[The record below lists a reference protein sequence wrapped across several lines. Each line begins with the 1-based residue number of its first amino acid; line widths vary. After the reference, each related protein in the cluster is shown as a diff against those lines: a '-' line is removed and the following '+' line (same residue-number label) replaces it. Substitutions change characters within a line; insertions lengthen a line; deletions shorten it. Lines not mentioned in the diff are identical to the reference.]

1 MKAAIR
7 RLLLFLPV
15 LLVLLFAGAYL
26 LAGAWLES
34 RGGRQVIEQE
44 LSRRLGVPVNL
55 QGDFSIALLPSV
67 GVAGTELVIGEPG
80 TAAELG
86 RSAEYAVELAV
97 RPLLR
102 GTLVVESF
110 SLAGGRL
117 YLARLPPGGGTAT
130 DPDAK
135 TQPPGLPDIG
145 SFTIRDFE
153 IVTADDNRFLLQEFS
168 LEEFEPGRPAPFRLR
183 VAEYGALAGT
193 LDWRA
198 ATSELLLSAA
208 WSDYLPGLLQLRFG
222 LGLAAGAG
230 NLEADWSPPGAGAAA
245 PAVIRMAA
253 GYELRP
259 SGIGFQ
265 DFRLDAGAQYAAGGG
280 CLVFGDTP
288 ALHLDLASP
297 LIDLDALPDLSAL
310 AAFGGGDADEEDA
323 ASDSIVSIA
332 LRLRAAEVRG
342 AGAVAREAV
351 LQAGGEPDCSGLA
364 SYAQRKVGAS
374 RGGAVQ

>member
-34 RGGRQVIEQE
+34 RGGREAIEQQ

-117 YLARLPPGGGTAT
+117 YLARLPPRGGA
-130 DPDAK
+130 DRVPDGN
-135 TQPPGLPDIG
+135 TPPPGLPDIG

-153 IVTADDNRFLLQEFS
+153 IVTADDSRFLLQEFS
-168 LEEFEPGRPAPFRLR
+168 LEGFEPGRPAPFRLA
-183 VAEYGALAGT
+183 VADYGALAGT

-208 WSDYLPGLLQLRFG
+208 WSDYLPGLLQLRLR

-230 NLEADWSPPGAGAAA
+230 DLEADWSPPGTAATA

-253 GYELRP
+253 GYEYRP
-259 SGIGFQ
+259 GGIGFAG
-265 DFRLDAGAQYAAGGG
+265 FRLDAGAQYAAGEG
-280 CLVFGDTP
+280 CLLLGDVP

-297 LIDLDALPDLSAL
+297 QIDFDALPDLSAL
-310 AAFGGGDADEEDA
+310 AALGGEEEEGA
-323 ASDSIVSIA
+323 ATDSVLSLN
-332 LRLRAAEVRG
+332 LRLRAAEARG

-351 LQAGGEPDCSGLA
+351 LQAGGEPDCSGL
-364 SYAQRKVGAS
+364 
-374 RGGAVQ
+374 

>member
-34 RGGRQVIEQE
+34 RGGRQAIEQE

-80 TAAELG
+80 AASELG

-97 RPLLR
+97 RPLLH

-110 SLAGGRL
+110 RLAGGRL
-117 YLARLPPGGGTAT
+117 YLARLPPGDGAAP
-130 DPDAK
+130 DPDGK
-135 TQPPGLPDIG
+135 TPPPGLPDIG

-153 IVTADDNRFLLQEFS
+153 IVTAGDSRILLQEFS
-168 LEEFEPGRPAPFRLR
+168 LKGFEPGRPAPFHLA
-183 VAEYGALAGT
+183 VADYGVLSGS

-198 ATSELLLSAA
+198 PASELLLSAA
-208 WSDYLPGLLQLRFG
+208 WSDYLPGVLQLR
-222 LGLAAGAG
+222 LRAGLAASDGD
-230 NLEADWSPPGAGAAA
+230 LQADWLAPGDAADA
-245 PAVIRMAA
+245 PASIRMAA

-259 SGIGFQ
+259 SGIGFP
-265 DFRLDAGAQYAAGGG
+265 DFRLDAGAQYAAGDG

-297 LIDLDALPDLSAL
+297 RIDLDALPDLSAL
-310 AAFGGGDADEEDA
+310 AAFGGGGAEEEGV
-323 ASDSIVSIA
+323 ASDSVVSFN
-332 LRLRAAEVRG
+332 LRLRAAEARG

-351 LQAGGEPDCSGLA
+351 LQAGGEPDCSGL
-364 SYAQRKVGAS
+364 
-374 RGGAVQ
+374 

>member
-34 RGGRQVIEQE
+34 RGGRQAIEQE

-55 QGDFSIALLPSV
+55 RGDFSIALLPSV

-80 TAAELG
+80 TATELG

-97 RPLLR
+97 RPLLH

-110 SLAGGRL
+110 RLAGGRL
-117 YLARLPPGGGTAT
+117 YLERLPPGGAAAPG
-130 DPDAK
+130 PDAA
-135 TQPPGLPDIG
+135 TSPPGLPDIA
-145 SFTIRDFE
+145 SFTIQDFE
-153 IVTADDNRFLLQEFS
+153 IVTAGDSRFLLQDFA
-168 LEEFEPGRPAPFRLR
+168 LEGFVPGRPAPFRLA
-183 VAEYGALAGT
+183 VADYGALAGS

-198 ATSELLLSAA
+198 TASELLLSAT
-208 WSDYLPGLLQLRFG
+208 WSDYLPGLLQLRLQLRIG
-222 LGLAAGAG
+222 AGLAAGAG
-230 NLEADWSPPGAGAAA
+230 DLQADWSPPGAAADA
-245 PAVIRMAA
+245 PAAIRMAA

-259 SGIGFQ
+259 GGIVFP
-265 DFRLDAGAQYAAGGG
+265 DFRLDAGTLYAAGDG
-280 CLVFGDTP
+280 CVVLGDTP

-297 LIDLDALPDLSAL
+297 RIDLDALPDLSAL
-310 AAFGGGDADEEDA
+310 AALGDGDADEEGVATDPV
-323 ASDSIVSIA
+323 VSFN
-332 LRLRAAEVRG
+332 LRLRAAEARG

-351 LQAGGEPDCSGLA
+351 LQAGGEPDCSDLEI
-364 SYAQRKVGAS
+364 REP
-374 RGGAVQ
+374 R